1 MRVSETNKTTRG
13 ATVKKAPID
22 VLNKVLEDALKHG
35 FAFRSLR
42 AIAETAGISH
52 RMLIYHFGSQEGL
65 WAAIIDKVRSS
76 ETLLF
81 ETEAEAVDSP
91 AALQALLKSFWQRYT
106 SEQFLPFYQLHFET
120 YSYALRHRQECGVF
134 LDGVVDTWVQMLT
147 RLFERAGFAPEA
159 ARHRAR
165 MVLAA
170 TRGYHLDLITTGDR
184 EAVEASALAM
194 VEVVCAGPG

>member
-1 MRVSETNKTTRG
+1 MSDTHKATRS

-22 VLNKVLEDALKHG
+22 VLNKVLDDALKHG

-65 WAAIIDKVRSS
+65 WAAIIDKVRVS

-81 ETEAEAVDSP
+81 EAEAERVDSP
-91 AALQALLKSFWQRYT
+91 EALRALLTSFWQRYT

-120 YSYALRHRQECGVF
+120 YSYALRHREECAGF
-134 LDGVVDTWVQMLT
+134 LDGVVSTWVEMLAP
-147 RLFERAGFAPEA
+147 LFVRAGFAAEA
-159 ARHRAR
+159 AQHRAR

-170 TRGYHLDLITTGDR
+170 TRGYHLDLITSGDR
-184 EAVEASALAM
+184 AAVEASAQAM
-194 VEVVCAGPG
+194 VEVVCSPLRP